1 MVNSSKEPLLL
12 RKNEV
17 FTSQVV
23 ATMLMFL
30 GMLLISSANH
40 TLAPLLLVPLVFS
53 LGSTLCRLLGREEQ
67 RAFQLSLALCV
78 LVTGLSQLYA
88 KGFFGLI
95 QTTTDAVDFYD
106 LATGA
111 STHERW
117 ADLRR
122 MVNAPLAA
130 SVWSWLY
137 RLNTDFG
144 FENGPWVGIL
154 FNSLLVGLSGSMTV
168 QTGRY
173 IFGQD
178 AVRLKLLGTLFAGCG
193 IFWLFGALHMR
204 DGFALFLNSLFLY
217 GFVRA
222 LALPR
227 IDNLLLLCTIV
238 FFVTWSMIYI
248 RIDYVLLIP
257 LCCMLGLVSWT
268 RRHFG
273 GARLFLLIMV
283 GFTLA
288 VGLLDVIAP
297 YYWLAS
303 TYAIGG
309 YESYRI
315 FSEMAGKG
323 LGHATVVGQ
332 PLPIRLLAGSVY
344 MHIFPIPLW
353 AYFDTTLGEYHW
365 IKGYQGFFLA
375 AIVPFGLVGIY
386 TAMKQA
392 IRGGPKAPPLC
403 FLALFTISTT
413 LAVVATSLETRHHG
427 QFLPA
432 FLMLSAIPAR
442 RSPRIHSQLKLC
454 CVLWYGAVVVI
465 HLLWIV
471 LKKF

>member
-1 MVNSSKEPLLL
+1 MIC
-12 RKNEV
+12 
-17 FTSQVV
+17 T
-23 ATMLMFL
+23 
-30 GMLLISSANH
+30 ANA
-40 TLAPLLLVPLVFS
+40 TLAPLLFIPLVYG
-53 LGSTLCRLLGREEQ
+53 LGLTLCRLLGKEED

-78 LVTGLSQLYA
+78 IVTGLSQLYA
-88 KGFFGLI
+88 QAFFGQI
-95 QTTTDAVDFYD
+95 QTMIDAVYFYD
-106 LATGA
+106 LAITA
-111 STHERW
+111 PTYERW
-117 ADLRR
+117 DDLRR
-122 MVNAPLAA
+122 IVNAPLAV

-137 RLNTDFG
+137 KLNTDFG
-144 FENGPWVGIL
+144 FENGPWVGVL
-154 FNSLLVGLSGSMTV
+154 FNSFLVGLSASMTV
-168 QTGRY
+168 QTSRY

-193 IFWLFGALHMR
+193 IFWLFGAVHIR
-204 DGFALFLNSLFLY
+204 DGFALFLNSLLLY
-217 GFVRA
+217 GFVRT

-227 IDNLLLLCTIV
+227 IYNLFLLCTIV
-238 FFVTWSMIYI
+238 FFVTWSMTYI
-248 RIDYVLLIP
+248 RIGHVPLIP
-257 LCCMLGLVSWT
+257 LFCMLGLVSWT
-268 RRHFG
+268 RRHLG

-283 GFTLA
+283 GFTLV

-303 TYAIGG
+303 KYAIGG
-309 YESYRI
+309 HDSYK
-315 FSEMAGKG
+315 EMAAKG
-323 LGHATVVGQ
+323 LGYTTVVGQ
-332 PLPIRLLAGSVY
+332 PLPVRLLAGSIY
-344 MHIFPIPLW
+344 LHIFPIPLW
-353 AYFDTTLGEYHW
+353 SYFSTTLGEYHW

-432 FLMLSAIPAR
+432 FLMLSALPDR

-454 CVLWYGAVVVI
+454 CVMWYGAVVVI